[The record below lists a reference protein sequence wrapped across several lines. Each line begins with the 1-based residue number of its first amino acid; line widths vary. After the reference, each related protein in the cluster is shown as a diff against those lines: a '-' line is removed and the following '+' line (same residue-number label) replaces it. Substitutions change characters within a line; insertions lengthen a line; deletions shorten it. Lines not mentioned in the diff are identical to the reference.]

1 MHNPEFFPP
10 KKKQAAFSEWSPNIH
25 YAQSQ
30 KLPPCKLPKRRIYDF
45 ELLYVQQGEA
55 ATILDGK
62 HYSLSAGQ
70 MIFIP
75 AGIYHQ
81 NEVVSSP
88 FAQFIGIHF
97 DFFGD
102 LDIQTEADIVVN
114 ESAVQFDKFGVEA
127 IAESFAP
134 LSMNPLY
141 TPSLSCV
148 QLMKQ
153 LVHEFTM
160 RPLGYTLICKAL
172 LLNILG
178 LLLRTQT
185 EYNPAHFPMHG
196 DRILELMVLIEEK
209 PAEMWTNQKLAK
221 HLNMNDDHM
230 SKIFKRIAGMPPGEY
245 VQMIRLRKARLLLRE
260 TNLSIEEVGREIGYA
275 DIHYFSRLFRKYE
288 GISPSK
294 YRNLSRI
301 L

>member
-1 MHNPEFFPP
+1 MYNPDLIFPRR
-10 KKKQAAFSEWSPNIH
+10 QYASFSEWSPNIH
-25 YAQSQ
+25 YAQFQ
-30 KLPPCKLPKRRIYDF
+30 KLPLGQLPERRIYDF

-55 ATILDGK
+55 ATILDGQR
-62 HYSLSAGQ
+62 YTLSAGQ
-70 MIFIP
+70 LIFIP
-75 AGIYHQ
+75 AGVYHQ
-81 NEVVSSP
+81 NEVISSP
-88 FAQFIGIHF
+88 NAQFLGIHF

-114 ESAVQFDKFGVEA
+114 ESAVQLDKFGIEA

-134 LSMNPLY
+134 LSTNPLY

-185 EYNPAHFPMHG
+185 EYNPSHFPLHG
-196 DRILELMVLIEEK
+196 DRILELMALIEES
-209 PAEMWTNQKLAK
+209 PSEPWTNQMLAK
-221 HLNMNDDHM
+221 QLNMNDDHM
-230 SKIFKRIAGMPPGEY
+230 SKIFKKIAGMPPGEY